1 MDLSGDKFT
10 INPKYFAFLT
20 SCNIS
25 YHTFSNVSHTSSNT
39 IVEMRQFVHLFPGL
53 PWLAKWSIPGFL
65 ESFHFLQ
72 ILWFHPHQTVVFF
85 CLSNVVSLPQPFQEH
100 FASTY
105 IYSDIHW
112 RFVYECDCKKLL
124 VVIMHKHWLCVYWK
138 FLSVFQPALITN
150 SSTV

>member
-105 IYSDIHW
+105 IYSWYSLTICLWMWLQEIACSDNAQT
-112 RFVYECDCKKLL
+112 LA
-124 VVIMHKHWLCVYWK
+124 LCVLEIS
-138 FLSVFQPALITN
+138 FSFPACTHHK
-150 SSTV
+150 